1 MIRAEAQYP
10 SVAFPATFL
19 RMKPPEIRTRLK
31 STGRSQRALADYVGV
46 SKDSISRLLTGHR
59 SMGVDEAERI
69 KEFFGDDAPQA
80 PSFVQIPV
88 YGYAAAGGADRVAI
102 ANDLVLDR
110 IEIPAGMTRGDAMA
124 IRIAGDSMEPR
135 LYSGELVIVERNV
148 PPDRNGD
155 CVLELTDGSAI
166 VKQYRGQRDGFYFL
180 RQYNPDEEVRIPVTK
195 TRAIH
200 AVKYR
205 R

>member
-1 MIRAEAQYP
+1 MEA
-10 SVAFPATFL
+10 
-19 RMKPPEIRTRLK
+19 
-31 STGRSQRALADYVGV
+31 
-46 SKDSISRLLTGHR
+46 
-59 SMGVDEAERI
+59 DEARRI
-69 KEFFGDDAPQA
+69 EAFFGDDAPQPA
-80 PSFVQIPV
+80 AYVQIPV

-102 ANDLVLDR
+102 ANDQVLDR
-110 IEIPAGMTRGDAMA
+110 IEIPAGMTRGDTMA

-155 CVLELTDGSAI
+155 CVLELADGSAI

-180 RQYNPDEEVRIPVTK
+180 HQYNPDEEVRIPITS